1 MPIHDWNR
9 VPHGIF
15 HDFHHEW
22 ISTICR
28 ALNGGLLPT
37 PYYALKEQTTAGLGP
52 DVLTLQG
59 APADSDPDAA
69 MDPED
74 GAGTT
79 TATAALVRPQT
90 TYTAESDAE
99 FYRRK
104 KGVIAVRHVSNDRVV
119 AIIEI
124 LSPGNK
130 ASGHAFQALLDKA
143 WELLEYRV
151 HLLFID
157 LFPPSRRDPNGLH
170 AAIWDTILQ
179 EDDRPPEGRFVPP
192 PDKPLTLVAYESALV
207 IRAHVEFTAVGEPLP
222 NMPLILEPGAA
233 VSVPLEATYQ
243 AAFAAVP
250 GRWRRVLE
258 APAGPASP

>member
-1 MPIHDWNR
+1 MPIHDWTR

-28 ALNGGLLPT
+28 ALNGGLLPRA
-37 PYYALKEQTTAGLGP
+37 YYALKEQTAAGLGP
-52 DVLTLQG
+52 DVLTLQ
-59 APADSDPDAA
+59 ASSADTAEAEPESD
-69 MDPED
+69 D
-74 GAGTT
+74 GGGTA
-79 TATAALVRPQT
+79 TATAALVRPKT

-104 KGVIAVRHVSNDRVV
+104 KSSIAIRHVSNDRIV
-119 AIIEI
+119 AMIEI

-130 ASGHAFQALLDKA
+130 SSLRAFTALLDKT
-143 WELLEYRV
+143 WEMLAHKV
-151 HLLFID
+151 HMLFID
-157 LFPPSRRDPNGLH
+157 LFPPSRRDPDGLH
-170 AAIWDTILQ
+170 AAIWDTILP
-179 EDDRPPEGRFVPP
+179 EDDPPPEGRFVPP
-192 PDKPLTLVAYESALV
+192 SDKPLTLAAYESDLIVKAF
-207 IRAHVEFTAVGEPLP
+207 VEFVAVGAALP

-250 GRWRRVLE
+250 QRWRRVLE
-258 APAGPASP
+258 ASGG